1 MNLDI
6 DILKVP
12 CDLVGLQ
19 FVTSY
24 GRTHEVEKVAID
36 KNGVVQTWV
45 QSRTF
50 KDIVAKFKAKEGC
63 KLRGTIYP
71 HFIQSVVKILYSFP
85 SPEVF
90 FKLTSEFKNFK
101 FDLSHRINHLSFG
114 TAGVCEARMSQLGL
128 PTKSCTQLQNY
139 TQIESYDDKND
150 NNIYYRHSYNLQVKT
165 SN

>member
-12 CDLVGLQ
+12 CDVVGLQ

-24 GRTHEVEKVAID
+24 GRSNGVEKVAID

-45 QSRTF
+45 PSRTF
-50 KDIVAKFKAKEGC
+50 EDIVAKFKAKEGC

-85 SPEVF
+85 SPQIF
-90 FKLTSEFKNFK
+90 FELTSELKNFK

-128 PTKSCTQLQNY
+128 PTKSCTKLHNY
-139 TQIESYDDKND
+139 TQIESYEDKQE
-150 NNIYYRHSYNLQVKT
+150 NIYYRHAYNLQVMKG
-165 SN
+165 N